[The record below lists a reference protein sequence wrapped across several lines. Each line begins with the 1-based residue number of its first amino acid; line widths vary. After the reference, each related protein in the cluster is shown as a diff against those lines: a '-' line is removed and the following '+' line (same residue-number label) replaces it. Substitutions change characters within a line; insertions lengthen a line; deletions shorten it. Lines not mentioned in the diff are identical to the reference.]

1 MCLMLPLN
9 QCKDSDS
16 LGNCFGEVNLI
27 ICYVDLQCFSSLV
40 RDQKQNLA
48 TEMNSLT
55 AQ

>member
-16 LGNCFGEVNLI
+16 IG
-27 ICYVDLQCFSSLV
+27 YVDLQCFSSLV

-48 TEMNSLT
+48 TEMNSLI